1 MQAKPA
7 SGYFRRGLAVI
18 ANFVVRL
25 VSAKTLLRFFLY
37 LDQKLYSLHGRLAVA
52 YDGGTHVKHR
62 LTGYHDFFVARVHAG
77 EKVLDIGCGTGEVT
91 HDIAA
96 RAHADVDGI
105 DLDEENIA
113 KASQK
118 HAHPRVR
125 YRAGDVLASFPDETY
140 DVVILSNVLEH
151 LTDRTDFLRSL
162 AQKTGAARILI
173 RVPVFERDWRVPLKR
188 ELGLEWR
195 LDPTHEVEYTL
206 ESFAQEVRAA
216 DLEVV
221 HQEVRWG
228 EIWAETRPS
237 GIHSA
242 GPTGVGRQPPG
253 EPNNA

>member
-7 SGYFRRGLAVI
+7 SGYFRRGLAVV

-25 VSAKTLLRFFLY
+25 VSAKSLLRFFLY
-37 LDQKLYSLHGRLAVA
+37 LDQKLYSLHGRLAIA

-91 HDIAA
+91 HDLAA
-96 RAHADVDGI
+96 RAQAIVDGI
-105 DLDEENIA
+105 DLDEKNIEEA
-113 KASQK
+113 RQK
-118 HAHPRVR
+118 QAHPRVR
-125 YRAGDVLASFPDETY
+125 YFAGDVLADSPEEPY
-140 DVVILSNVLEH
+140 NVVILSNVLEH

-162 AQKTGAARILI
+162 AQRTGAARILI

-195 LDPTHEVEYTL
+195 LDPTHQVEYTI
-206 ESFAQEVRAA
+206 ESFAEEIAA
-216 DLEVV
+216 AELEVV

-228 EIWAETRPS
+228 EIWAETRPC
-237 GIHSA
+237 GNHPA
-242 GPTGVGRQPPG
+242 GPIGAVRQPPD
-253 EPNNA
+253 EPDNA